1 MTDIA
6 GASFM
11 IAVSFLLV
19 ALSRH
24 TYEGMQYMNARV
36 PEKHSVS
43 TSNAAALPKHF
54 SPAIVGPAS
63 GRIVFV
69 YGMTAKRPDGSV
81 AGLGDPGEQTVQVC
95 ENLASALAAAGG
107 TLADVCEV
115 TVFLRDIDHYQ
126 AVNNVRQQFFPAPP
140 PASTLVE
147 VSRFVNDDY
156 LVEINAIAIVPE

>member
-6 GASFM
+6 DASFM
-11 IAVSFLLV
+11 IAVSFLLI

-63 GRIVFV
+63 GRLVFIS
-69 YGMTAKRPDGSV
+69 GMTAKRPDGS
-81 AGLGDPGEQTVQVC
+81 LGDPGEQTVQVC

-115 TVFLRDIDHYQ
+115 TVFLRNIDDYQ
-126 AVNNVRQQFFPAPP
+126 AVNSVRQQFFPAPP